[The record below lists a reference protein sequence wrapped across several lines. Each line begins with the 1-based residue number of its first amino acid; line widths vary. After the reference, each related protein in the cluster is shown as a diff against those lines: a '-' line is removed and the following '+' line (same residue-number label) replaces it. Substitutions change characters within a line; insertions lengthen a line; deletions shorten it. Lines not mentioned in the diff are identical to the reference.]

1 MTRSANGEAGGE
13 RSGTTMSVVLGL
25 WQDRPPEENVAVGR
39 LADELGYPELWIGEM
54 ATYDAFALATAI
66 AGATEQIGFTI
77 GPLSVHAR
85 TPMTVAVGAAS
96 VATLTGR
103 PVDVAL
109 GTSSDVVVE
118 RWHGLDRSRPAQT
131 LEDHAVAT
139 AELLSGRKAD
149 LGLETLS
156 TSGYRLRLP
165 APGSGVT
172 VAAFG
177 PRAIGVA
184 ARVADRLVLNMVT
197 PAAARRLSDALAT
210 AADDAGRPRPTV
222 AAWLPAAI
230 DPRAETLQ
238 QITMGLVAYLAA
250 PGYGEMFAEAGFAD
264 LVDFARTR
272 PHPKEL
278 FAAVPADLIDAIG
291 LIGSAS
297 DVADRMAEYAAAG
310 VDEICLVPATAGD
323 AADRTLRTLA
333 PS

>member
-1 MTRSANGEAGGE
+1 MPAPLVSA
-13 RSGTTMSVVLGL
+13 VLGL
-25 WQDRPPEENVAVGR
+25 WQDRPPEENVAVAR

-66 AGATEQIGFTI
+66 AGVTDRIDFTI

-96 VATLTGR
+96 VANLTGR
-103 PVDVAL
+103 HVDVAL

-118 RWHGLDRSRPAQT
+118 RWHGLARGRPART

-149 LGLETLS
+149 LRTETVS
-156 TSGYRLRLP
+156 TTGFRLRLP
-165 APGSGVT
+165 SPESNLT

-197 PAAARRLSDALAT
+197 PAAARRLVDELAT
-210 AADDAGRPRPTV
+210 AAEAAGRPCPTV

-230 DPRAETLQ
+230 DPTDETLH
-238 QITMGLVAYLAA
+238 QIAMGLVAYLAA
-250 PGYGEMFAEAGFAD
+250 PGYGEMFAEAGFGD
-264 LVDFARTR
+264 LVEFARSR

-278 FAAVPADLIDAIG
+278 FAAVPPALIDAIG
-291 LIGSAS
+291 LVGSPAEV
-297 DVADRMAEYAAAG
+297 DDRIADYVAAG

-323 AADRTLRTLA
+323 AAERTLGALA
-333 PS
+333 PG

>member
-1 MTRSANGEAGGE
+1 MPAPKVSA
-13 RSGTTMSVVLGL
+13 VLGL

-66 AGATEQIGFTI
+66 GSVTERIGFTI

-96 VATLTGR
+96 VANLTGR
-103 PVDVAL
+103 HVDVAL

-139 AELLSGRKAD
+139 AELLTGRKTD
-149 LGLETLS
+149 LALETCS

-165 APGSGVT
+165 APESTMT

-177 PRAIGVA
+177 ARAIGVA

-197 PAAARRLSDALAT
+197 PAAARRLVDELT
-210 AADDAGRPRPTV
+210 VAAAAAGRPRPTV
-222 AAWLPAAI
+222 ATWLPAAI
-230 DPRAETLQ
+230 DPAPETLHQ
-238 QITMGLVAYLAA
+238 LAAGVVAYLAA

-264 LVDFARTR
+264 LVEFARTR
-272 PHPKEL
+272 PHPRAL
-278 FAAVPADLIDAIG
+278 LAAVPPELFDSIA
-291 LIGSAS
+291 LIGAPA
-297 DVADRMAEYAAAG
+297 DVRERMADYTDAG

-323 AADRTLRTLA
+323 VAEPTLRAFA
-333 PS
+333 PR

>member
-1 MTRSANGEAGGE
+1 MSAPLVSA
-13 RSGTTMSVVLGL
+13 VLGL
-25 WQDRPPEENVAVGR
+25 WQDRPPEENVAVAR
-39 LADELGYPELWIGEM
+39 LADELGYRELWIGEM

-66 AGATEQIGFTI
+66 AGVTERIGFTI

-96 VATLTGR
+96 VANLTGR
-103 PVDVAL
+103 HVDVAL

-118 RWHGLDRSRPAQT
+118 RWHGLERGRPART

-149 LGLETLS
+149 LALDAIS

-165 APGSGVT
+165 SPESNLT

-197 PAAARRLSDALAT
+197 PAAARRLVDELT
-210 AADDAGRPRPTV
+210 AAAEAAGRPRPTV
-222 AAWLPAAI
+222 AAWLPAAV
-230 DPRAETLQ
+230 DPTDETMH

-250 PGYGEMFAEAGFAD
+250 PGYGEMFTEAGFGD

-272 PHPKEL
+272 PHPREL
-278 FAAVPADLIDAIG
+278 FAAVPPVLLDAVG
-291 LIGSAS
+291 LIGSPT
-297 DVADRMAEYAAAG
+297 DVDDRIAEYTAVG

-323 AADRTLRTLA
+323 AAERTLGALA
-333 PS
+333 PR